1 MFFSFT
7 FHVSRFTDFY
17 TMQLSKEERKRRM
30 SIPRQRMP
38 EQDPIERGHNFQ
50 EVNYGYTPEIA
61 KIEAQR
67 CIRCAKPKCVDG
79 CPVQVKIPEFI
90 ACIAEG
96 KFLEAAHI
104 LHEDNALPAVCGRV
118 CPQEEQCEVLCVLG
132 KKGDPVAIGHLER
145 FASDYERAQ
154 GQIDVPAKPD
164 PTGKRVAI
172 VGAGPSGLTI
182 AGDLSKKGHDVIIFE
197 ALHMAG
203 GVLVYGIPE
212 FRLPKSIVEAE
223 VNYLKQLGVKIET
236 NIVIG
241 KTYTIDELLEDGFH
255 AVYIANGAGLPKF
268 MRIPGE
274 NLNGVYSA
282 NEYLTRSNLMK
293 AYDFPNFDTPIA
305 RGKNVAV
312 FGGGNVAMDAVRTAL
327 RLGADNAYLIY
338 RRSEVEMPARNEE
351 IHHAKEEGIQFH
363 LLTNPTRILGD
374 DNGRVRAVEC
384 LRMELGEPDD
394 SGRRRPIPIEGSEFT
409 LDVDT
414 VVVAIGTGANPL
426 ISQTTPDLEMNRWGY
441 IVADEKTGATS
452 KAGVFAGGDIVRGA
466 ATVILAM
473 GDGRQ
478 AAEAIH
484 EYVMQKA

>member
-1 MFFSFT
+1 
-7 FHVSRFTDFY
+7 
-17 TMQLSKEERKRRM
+17 MQLTKEERQRRM
-30 SIPRQRMP
+30 SIPRQPMP
-38 EQDPIERGHNFQ
+38 EQDPIDRGQNFQ
-50 EVNYGYTPEIA
+50 EVNYGYSPETA
-61 KIEAQR
+61 QIEAQR
-67 CIRCAKPKCVDG
+67 CISCPKPKCVDG
-79 CPVQVKIPEFI
+79 CPVHVKIPEFI
-90 ACIAEG
+90 AKIADGE
-96 KFLEAAHI
+96 FLEAAHI

-118 CPQEEQCEVLCVLG
+118 CPQEEQCEELCILG
-132 KKGDPVAIGHLER
+132 KKGNPVAIGHLER
-145 FASDYERAQ
+145 FASDYEREHS
-154 GQIDVPAKPD
+154 QIEIPPAPE

-182 AGDLSKKGHDVIIFE
+182 AGDLVQYGHDVTIFE
-197 ALHMAG
+197 ALHVAG
-203 GVLVYGIPE
+203 GVLMYGIPE
-212 FRLPKSIVEAE
+212 FRLPKSIVQAE
-223 VNYLKQLGVKIET
+223 VDYLMKRGVKLET
-236 NIVIG
+236 NVVIG
-241 KTYTIDELLEDGFH
+241 KTYTIDELFDEERFD

-274 NLNGVYSA
+274 DLNGVYSA

-338 RRSEVEMPARNEE
+338 RRSEVEMPARKEE

-363 LLTNPTRILGD
+363 LLTNPIRIFGD
-374 DNGRVRAVEC
+374 DQGRVKAVEC
-384 LRMELGEPDD
+384 IQMELGEPDD

-409 LDVDT
+409 LEVDT

-426 ISQTTPDLEMNRWGY
+426 IAQTTPDLEMNRWGY
-441 IVADEKTGATS
+441 IEADDQGAT
-452 KAGVFAGGDIVRGA
+452 KKPGVFAGGDIVRGA

-473 GDGRQ
+473 GDGRT

-484 EYVMQKA
+484 AYVMREA

>member
-1 MFFSFT
+1 
-7 FHVSRFTDFY
+7 
-17 TMQLSKEERKRRM
+17 MQLTKEERRRRM
-30 SIPRQRMP
+30 AIPRQSMS
-38 EQDPIERGHNFQ
+38 EQDPIERGRNFQ
-50 EVNYGYTPEIA
+50 EVNNGFSPETA
-61 KIEAQR
+61 QIEAQR
-67 CIRCAKPKCVDG
+67 CITCPTPKCVNG
-79 CPVQVKIPEFI
+79 CPVHVKIPEFI

-118 CPQEEQCEVLCVLG
+118 CPQEEQCEELCIIG
-132 KKGDPVAIGHLER
+132 KKGNPVAIGHLER
-145 FASDYERAQ
+145 FAADYEREH
-154 GQIDVPAKPD
+154 GQIEIPAAPA
-164 PTGKRVAI
+164 PTGKRLAI

-182 AGDLSKKGHDVIIFE
+182 AGDLVQHGHEVTIFE
-197 ALHMAG
+197 ALHVAG
-203 GVLVYGIPE
+203 GVLMYGIPE

-223 VNYLKQLGVKIET
+223 VNYLIQRGVKIET
-236 NIVIG
+236 NVVVG
-241 KTYTIDELLEDGFH
+241 KTYTIDELFEEKFD

-274 NLNGVYSA
+274 DFNGVYSA

-293 AYDFPNFDTPIA
+293 AYDFPKVDTPIA

-312 FGGGNVAMDAVRTAL
+312 FGGGNVAMDSVRTAL

-363 LLTNPTRILGD
+363 LLTNPTKILGD
-374 DNGRVRAVEC
+374 EQGRVNAIEC
-384 LRMELGEPDD
+384 LQMELGEPDD
-394 SGRRRPIPIEGSEFT
+394 SGRRRPVPIKGSEFT
-409 LDVDT
+409 IEVDT

-426 ISQTTPDLEMNRWGY
+426 IAQTTPDLEMNRWGY
-441 IVADEKTGATS
+441 IVADEQTGSTS
-452 KAGVFAGGDIVRGA
+452 KPGVFAGGDIVRGA

-478 AAEAIH
+478 AAEAMH
-484 EYVMQKA
+484 AYVMGKA